1 MLVIAGIAFSI
12 ERLIDKQKGQRNRT
26 SLLCP
31 FVVHGR
37 ASMSTKQNTV
47 LRKLKKREIE
57 RLRDRFVAIT
67 KPGDSANRRALYEA
81 LQVKTRIDLPLGELA
96 NPEMRGLVLV
106 WSMTKAFV
114 HGEITDQH
122 QFNAQGLE
130 GLVSINDVPLGQALL
145 AAIKT
150 GLYRIAHLC
159 SSRRTQPRSPGR
171 ERASR

>member
-1 MLVIAGIAFSI
+1 
-12 ERLIDKQKGQRNRT
+12 
-26 SLLCP
+26 
-31 FVVHGR
+31 
-37 ASMSTKQNTV
+37 MSTKQNTV

-150 GLYRIAHLC
+150 GLYRIEIFV
-159 SSRRTQPRSPGR
+159 PRGELSPALQEENGRADDDEALEEDEHSPGVSS
-171 ERASR
+171 E